1 MNNVSGYFK
10 KQTNFLLSATQ
21 PRQYPNV
28 VFPEISFIGRSNVGK
43 SSLINAIFMKK
54 LAQILQLHQDSNPK
68 KEIIGIHLFL

>member
-1 MNNVSGYFK
+1 MNSVTGYFK

-21 PRQYPNV
+21 PRQHPNV

-54 LAQILQLHQDSNPK
+54 LAQIGRASCR
-68 KEIIGIHLFL
+68 ERV